1 MLTIVTGVVPGTISK
16 FAIEN
21 SQFTKGRHAPVSGAA
36 MENGKREA
44 AMQPPTQPI
53 KKQARFVGLARTNAG
68 ERDSSCRINC
78 KESSIR

>member
-1 MLTIVTGVVPGTISK
+1 MLMIGRAGIVPGSISK

-44 AMQPPTQPI
+44 AMQPPAQPI
-53 KKQARFVGLARTNAG
+53 KTQVRGFARTNAG
-68 ERDSSCRINC
+68 EWD
-78 KESSIR
+78 